1 MKMKRVN
8 NWRAWLAC
16 CWMLAAV
23 AKAEALDIGSSDEGT
38 RVFAESSWSET
49 SSLGFA
55 SALTGIIYDLKRLK
69 AGAPSGISPGTL
81 SSVWSRFLKDWD
93 RGVLNRYFKVPS
105 LVGAPYFY
113 QPSVSGDY
121 APKALGVEECLLP
134 GHWLALYQGW
144 VKAPLTE
151 RIRFVGMGDDYLAVR
166 FDGKTVL
173 ESQGGQMCRGALVDL
188 REGESYF
195 MQVALANQDG
205 DFGFALMWEVP
216 GEKPRYLFRTNFSRP
231 EKAELQQFMAPY
243 LNGKEMPW
251 LDFEPESY
259 IWMVSPPGD
268 RW

>member
-8 NWRAWLAC
+8 HWRALLAC
-16 CWMLAAV
+16 CWLLAAV
-23 AKAEALDIGSSDEGT
+23 AEAEALDIGSPDEGT

-55 SALTGIIYDLKRLK
+55 SELTGIIYDLKRLK
-69 AGAPSGISPGTL
+69 AGASSGISPAAFR
-81 SSVWSRFLKDWD
+81 SVWLRFLKDWD
-93 RGVLNRYFKVPS
+93 RGVLNRFFKVPF
-105 LVGAPYFY
+105 LVGAPCFY

-121 APKALGVEECLLP
+121 APKAFGAEECMLP
-134 GHWLALYQGW
+134 GYWLALYQGW

-173 ESQGGQMCRGALVDL
+173 ESQGGQLTRGVLVDL

-216 GEKPRYLFRTNFSRP
+216 DEKPRYLFRTNFFRP

-243 LNGKEMPW
+243 LKGKEMPW

-268 RW
+268 KW